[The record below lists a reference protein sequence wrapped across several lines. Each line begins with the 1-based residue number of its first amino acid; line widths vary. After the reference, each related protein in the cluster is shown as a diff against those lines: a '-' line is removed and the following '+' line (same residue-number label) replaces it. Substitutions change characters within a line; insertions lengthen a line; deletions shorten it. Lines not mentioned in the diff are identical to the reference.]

1 VALGPAVAIADG
13 PEIAVAEVA
22 AVVLQWTADCPEAHT
37 VQEFDC
43 YCGRKDLKP
52 AGLLRHHQ
60 PRNQKSI
67 EEGKVERQV
76 KVLIKNLAIF
86 FLCPSKEFLL
96 LSFKIQLG
104 C

>member
-1 VALGPAVAIADG
+1 VALGPAVAVADG
-13 PEIAVAEVA
+13 PEIAVAEAA
-22 AVVLQWTADCPEAHT
+22 AVVQWTADCPEADT

-43 YCGRKDLKP
+43 CYGRIDLKP

-67 EEGKVERQV
+67 EEDKAASIQ
-76 KVLIKNLAIF
+76 VLIKNLAIF
-86 FLCPSKEFLL
+86 FLCPCKEFLL